1 MKKTYEK
8 PIIMV
13 VKIDNRQHLLQ
24 SSVPVD
30 ITRCQAR
37 CDIFHYLPVPN
48 VAAAALLANLK
59 LVAAV
64 EAGGL
69 DYVCLAGLQQLCL
82 ML

>member
-30 ITRCQAR
+30 EEETT
-37 CDIFHYLPVPN
+37 
-48 VAAAALLANLK
+48 
-59 LVAAV
+59 
-64 EAGGL
+64 
-69 DYVCLAGLQQLCL
+69 LQW
-82 ML
+82 

>member
-30 ITRCQAR
+30 EEETTLF
-37 CDIFHYLPVPN
+37 FHLPHAHSRPAPCCVI
-48 VAAAALLANLK
+48 
-59 LVAAV
+59 
-64 EAGGL
+64 
-69 DYVCLAGLQQLCL
+69 YVIMLLCL
-82 ML
+82 